1 MTSDESKRF
10 RIATASVAS
19 GFGLDADGAGALDP
33 LLGGEDKTIEPC
45 LLSNPIEFDG
55 IKTGVVDLLPDTE
68 ELDGVAVAQPVED
81 EVVSALWIFVSG
93 DVGEAD
99 VVVPLDSGD
108 ADFAGENFDFLAH
121 GLGGVWRNRRE
132 ACSNIGREG
141 CGWREGKYSQI
152 AEWWRV
158 ASESFVSHRP
168 AGAGSVKS
176 VRLKF

>member
-1 MTSDESKRF
+1 MRCN
-10 RIATASVAS
+10 
-19 GFGLDADGAGALDP
+19 DP
-33 LLGGEDKTIEPC
+33 
-45 LLSNPIEFDG
+45 FDG

-81 EVVSALWIFVSG
+81 EVVSALGVFVSG

-99 VVVPLDSGD
+99 LIVPLDSGE

-121 GLGGVWRNRRE
+121 GLVRVWRNRRE

-152 AEWWRV
+152 AE
-158 ASESFVSHRP
+158 
-168 AGAGSVKS
+168 G
-176 VRLKF
+176 